1 MDAPGGSPARMPLDP
16 AYLFED
22 YASTVL
28 RSPGKALLVPP
39 AGWSELT
46 GPQFGEGD
54 LRDSD
59 ADLTVH
65 GSGEAIGERI
75 IVHGR
80 VTDSYGRAVPSTPP
94 PKRRWSANGLTLTH
108 GSAVSGRPPVSRRRS
123 SVV

>member
-1 MDAPGGSPARMPLDP
+1 MGLDQSQPTLDP
-16 AYLFED
+16 PYLFAD

-28 RSPGKALLVPP
+28 RSPGKALVVPP

-54 LRDSD
+54 VRESD

-65 GSGEAIGERI
+65 GDGEAIGERI

-80 VTDSYGRAVPSTPP
+80 VTDSYGE
-94 PKRRWSANGLTLTH
+94 
-108 GSAVSGRPPVSRRRS
+108 PVRS
-123 SVV
+123 SLIEVWQANAGGRYLHQNDQHPAP